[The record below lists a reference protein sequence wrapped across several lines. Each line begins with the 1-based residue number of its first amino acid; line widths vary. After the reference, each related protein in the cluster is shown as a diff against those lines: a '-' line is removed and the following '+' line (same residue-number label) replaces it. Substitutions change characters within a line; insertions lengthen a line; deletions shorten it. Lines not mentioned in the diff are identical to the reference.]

1 MQAAAYPVQAV
12 IPESIKT
19 PEATLHLL
27 PVLDTDAASTSL
39 NAKCGVGMSHPD
51 FNVSG
56 CSSCS
61 VSCPGL
67 FPAPLPILKIKRAGP
82 EGEQTSQPMPSA
94 PAAQQHQPF
103 RNSPWLYVRGL
114 ADAISEEK
122 VRGHFAAWGSVADV
136 YFTGTE
142 WLERNNC
149 CCVPHLLLPVCS
161 QVMT

>member
-1 MQAAAYPVQAV
+1 
-12 IPESIKT
+12 
-19 PEATLHLL
+19 
-27 PVLDTDAASTSL
+27 
-39 NAKCGVGMSHPD
+39 MSHLD

-56 CSSCS
+56 CSSGS
-61 VSCPGL
+61 VSCPSL
-67 FPAPLPILKIKRAGP
+67 FPAPLPILKVEVPWHLPLARGTYAR
-82 EGEQTSQPMPSA
+82 EGLQSYLASCRSRELDLRVNRLVSQCHLHP
-94 PAAQQHQPF
+94 HQPF
-103 RNSPWLYVRGL
+103 RNSSWLYVRGL

>member
-67 FPAPLPILKIKRAGP
+67 FPAPLPILKVEVPWHLPLARWTYAR
-82 EGEQTSQPMPSA
+82 EGLQSYLASCRSRELDLRVNRLVSQCHLHPQHSSISPFATA
-94 PAAQQHQPF
+94 P
-103 RNSPWLYVRGL
+103 G
-114 ADAISEEK
+114 
-122 VRGHFAAWGSVADV
+122 
-136 YFTGTE
+136 
-142 WLERNNC
+142 C
-149 CCVPHLLLPVCS
+149 
-161 QVMT
+161 M